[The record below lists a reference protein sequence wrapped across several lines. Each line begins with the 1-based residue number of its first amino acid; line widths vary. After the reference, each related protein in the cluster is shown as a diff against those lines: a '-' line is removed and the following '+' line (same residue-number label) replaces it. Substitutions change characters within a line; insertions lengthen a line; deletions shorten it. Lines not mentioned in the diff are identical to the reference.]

1 MDSFIEEKKPPIT
14 DIEILNEAF
23 ARKKPVKISTKV
35 DVIDLEEL
43 KDYQLRKR
51 TEYES
56 YLKRNRLDIG
66 QWIRYALFEI
76 EQHDM
81 RRARSIF
88 ERALLVDIS
97 CVPLWIRYIDCEL
110 KYKYVNHARNIL
122 ERAVSTLPRVDKLWY
137 KYLFV
142 EESLE
147 NWNIVRSLY
156 NRWVSLEPNF
166 NAWDSYIDFEIR
178 QNQMNNVRN
187 IYSRY
192 VNIFPETTQVWFKWL
207 KFESIY
213 GSNSTIRKVYSIAVD
228 TLISHEKTLSNI
240 PDFQENLIELIISFA
255 NWEAFIQETER
266 AKAIFSLA
274 IEKWPNNTTL
284 NKSYLDLKKR
294 YGDSQTIDEG
304 ILVKRKSHYEKLLSE
319 RKKDYDTWWIY
330 LDFIE
335 ENFPS
340 QMLVSLKKATDLNNK
355 PPLNLTQSK
364 VDILWQRY
372 LYLWIRRLIY
382 IELKSNNISRCR
394 ELYSKVIEEI
404 IIPSKLSYNKIWLM
418 FAQFEIRQENIDL
431 ARKILGRCIGIS
443 PNKELFQEYINI
455 EIKLKEFDRVRKLYE
470 KFIEFNPMDMSTWFA
485 YIQLEENLGDEDR
498 VRGIF
503 RIMLN
508 NEVMN
513 LGLDVRK
520 IIMEKFITF
529 ETDVE
534 EYNNGKSLYR
544 EFLEI
549 TNYSLE
555 TWISYAM
562 YVCSVPTD
570 DQLIAMSEA
579 NRDLDE
585 DNEIMFEPDEVNFD
599 KGREV
604 YEEALMY
611 FKNKNDS
618 KNRFELLKALQEFEK
633 RFGTDETQDRV
644 SKRLP
649 KLERIRF
656 LQNGVESEKI
666 NYIFPED
673 NELSVE
679 SENNSSKFLAL
690 AKKWKQDQ
698 NK

>member
-1 MDSFIEEKKPPIT
+1 MDSILEQKKDSIT
-14 DIEILNEAF
+14 DIGILNEAF

-35 DVIDLEEL
+35 DIIDLEEL

-88 ERALLVDIS
+88 ERALLVDNSYI
-97 CVPLWIRYIDCEL
+97 PLWIRYVDCEL
-110 KYKYVNHARNIL
+110 KHKYINHARNLL
-122 ERAVSTLPRVDKLWY
+122 ERALSTLPRVDKLWY

-147 NWNIVRSLY
+147 NWNVVRSLF
-156 NRWVSLEPNF
+156 NRWISLEPNL

-178 QNQMNNVRN
+178 QNKMENVRN
-187 IYSRY
+187 IYLRY
-192 VNIFPETTQVWFKWL
+192 VNVFPETTTVWFKWL

-240 PDFQENLIELIISFA
+240 PDFQENLIELIVSFA
-255 NWEAFIQETER
+255 NWEASVQETER
-266 AKAIFSLA
+266 AKAIFDLA
-274 IEKWPNNTTL
+274 IEKWPNNITL

-294 YGDSQTIDEG
+294 YGDSQMVDEG
-304 ILVKRKSHYEKLLSE
+304 VLMKRKFYYEKLLSE
-319 RKKDYDTWWIY
+319 RKQDYDTWWLY

-340 QMLVSLKKATDLNNK
+340 QMLISLENATDLDNK
-355 PPLNLTQSK
+355 PSLSPTQDK
-364 VDILWQRY
+364 VDISWQRY
-372 LYLWIRRLIY
+372 LFLWIRRLIY
-382 IELKSNNISRCR
+382 LELKSNDIDRCR
-394 ELYSKVIEEI
+394 ELYNKIIEEI
-404 IIPSKLSYNKIWLM
+404 IIPLKVNYNKIWLM
-418 FAQFEIRQENIDL
+418 FAQFEIRQENIDM

-443 PNKELFQEYINI
+443 PNEELFQEYINI

-485 YIQLEENLGDEDR
+485 YIQLEQNLGDEDR

-513 LGLDVRK
+513 LGLSVRK
-520 IIMEKFITF
+520 NIMEKFITF

-534 EYNNGKSLYR
+534 EYSNGRALYR
-544 EFLEI
+544 EYLDI

-570 DQLIAMSEA
+570 DQLIAISEA
-579 NRDLDE
+579 NQDLDE
-585 DNEIMFEPDEVNFD
+585 DSEIQFEPNEVNFD

-604 YEEALMY
+604 YEEALIY
-611 FKNKNDS
+611 FKNKNDP

-633 RFGTDETQDRV
+633 RFGNKETQDKV
-644 SKRLP
+644 SKRIP
-649 KLERIRF
+649 KLERTKF
-656 LQNGVESEKI
+656 LQDGIELEKI
-666 NYIFPED
+666 IYVFPED
-673 NELSVE
+673 NESPTE
-679 SENNSSKFLAL
+679 SANKPSKFLTL
-690 AKKWKQDQ
+690 AKKWKQEQ

>member
-1 MDSFIEEKKPPIT
+1 MDSIVEEKKTPIT
-14 DIEILNEAF
+14 DIGILSEAF

-35 DVIDLEEL
+35 DIIDLEEL

-97 CVPLWIRYIDCEL
+97 YIPLWIRYIDCEL
-110 KYKYVNHARNIL
+110 KHKYINHARNLL

-156 NRWVSLEPNF
+156 NRWVSLEPNL

-178 QNQMNNVRN
+178 QSQMDNVRN

-192 VNIFPETTQVWFKWL
+192 VNVFPETTKVWFKWL

-213 GSNSTIRKVYSIAVD
+213 GSNSTIREVYSIAVD
-228 TLISHEKTLSNI
+228 TLILYEKTLSNI
-240 PDFQENLIELIISFA
+240 ADFQENLIELIVSFA
-255 NWEAFIQETER
+255 NWEASIQEIER
-266 AKAIFSLA
+266 AKAIFNLA
-274 IEKWPNNTTL
+274 IEKWPNNTSL

-294 YGDSQTIDEG
+294 YGDSQMIDEG
-304 ILVKRKSHYEKLLSE
+304 VLMKRKLYYEKLLSE
-319 RKKDYDTWWIY
+319 RKQDYDTWWIY

-340 QMLVSLKKATDLNNK
+340 QMLTSLEKATDLKNK
-355 PPLNLTQSK
+355 PPLNPTQNK
-364 VDILWQRY
+364 VDIPWQRY
-372 LYLWIRRLIY
+372 LYLWIRYLIY
-382 IELKSNNISRCR
+382 TELNSNDIDRCR
-394 ELYSKVIEEI
+394 ELYSKIIEEI
-404 IIPSKLSYNKIWLM
+404 IIPSKLNYNKIWLM

-443 PNKELFQEYINI
+443 PNKVLFQEYINI

-485 YIQLEENLGDEDR
+485 YVQLEENLGDEDR

-529 ETDVE
+529 ETDAE
-534 EYNNGKSLYR
+534 EYNNSKSLYR
-544 EFLEI
+544 EYLEI

-570 DQLIAMSEA
+570 DQLIAISEA
-579 NRDLDE
+579 NQDLDE
-585 DNEIMFEPDEVNFD
+585 DSEIQFEPNEVNFD
-599 KGREV
+599 KGREI
-604 YEEALMY
+604 YEEALTY
-611 FKNKNDS
+611 FKNKNDC

-633 RFGTDETQDRV
+633 RFGTTEMQEKV
-644 SKRLP
+644 SKRMP
-649 KLERIRF
+649 KLERTQF
-656 LQNGVESEKI
+656 LKDGIELEKI

-673 NELSVE
+673 NESSVE
-679 SENNSSKFLAL
+679 SVSKPSKFLTL
-690 AKKWKQDQ
+690 AKKWKQEQ